1 MRTDKLNNK
10 HILAD
15 EGKVLRRISDGQLFG
30 NELTEPLLELPEHYE
45 EINDPVDEEAILIDE
60 DTPLEEEPEYTLFS
74 DNEGPEVIEITER
87 EKVTVADFRR
97 LEKQVELLMQ
107 MIRGAE

>member
-30 NELTEPLLELPEHYE
+30 NEIYLGYTYYLSGEELTNHYW
-45 EINDPVDEEAILIDE
+45 NFLN
-60 DTPLEEEPEYTLFS
+60 TM
-74 DNEGPEVIEITER
+74 
-87 EKVTVADFRR
+87 RR
-97 LEKQVELLMQ
+97 
-107 MIRGAE
+107 